1 MSGLQARIAAILG
14 QHVKDQLT
22 NYDADDGRRE
32 CGCGKQGSTDWN
44 THHADA
50 LLAALGLL
58 SNISINAEQQTWK
71 QLYEREHAARLELD
85 GYQIMLSDLDRNKH
99 GRHQGD
105 RDSFDPAGI
114 SQGNPHLKTG
124 DVIGYSLHGTWKYVV
139 PEPRLR
145 GDLSAWRQAALR
157 EVPDAVTDKQGNPT

>member
-1 MSGLQARIAAILG
+1 MIFVCSCGASCSGATTDAEVSRRD
-14 QHVKDQLT
+14 KD
-22 NYDADDGRRE
+22 GIRE
-32 CGCGKQGSTDWN
+32 PTVSD
-44 THHADA
+44 
-50 LLAALGLL
+50 L
-58 SNISINAEQQTWK
+58 SNISINGEQQTWK

-85 GYQIMLSDLDRNKH
+85 GYQIMLSDLDRNEH

-114 SQGNPHLKTG
+114 SPGNPHLKTG

-157 EVPDAVTDKQGNPT
+157 EVPDAVTDKKGNPT

>member
-44 THHADA
+44 THLADA
-50 LLAALGLL
+50 LIAALGLL
-58 SNISINAEQQTWK
+58 SNISINGERQTWK
-71 QLYEREHAARLELD
+71 QLYEREHTRRLELEEC
-85 GYQIMLSDLDRNKH
+85 QILLADLSRNEH

-105 RDSFDPAGI
+105 GDSYDPTGI
-114 SQGNPHLKTG
+114 SQGNPHLNSG
-124 DVIGYSLHGTWKYVV
+124 DVIGYSIHGTHKYVV
-139 PEPRLR
+139 PEPQRR
-145 GDLSAWRQAALR
+145 RDPKAWRVSTSESTGAGKADQ
-157 EVPDAVTDKQGNPT
+157 